1 MELNPNLL
9 KGQIKK
15 PQRQSANERAR
26 PYWHARAITW
36 WGTGFGWRCQLIIT
50 SRTEGSEDRIGNRG
64 NSVIVSDSLIE
75 MISN

>member
-1 MELNPNLL
+1 VPMNELGHTGTPEQSHGG
-9 KGQIKK
+9 GQDLVGGVK
-15 PQRQSANERAR
+15 
-26 PYWHARAITW
+26 
-36 WGTGFGWRCQLIIT
+36 CQLIIT